1 VLATIDKLEEQRPLF
16 IQERN
21 FRDILKKHILNLL
34 KFQKEYWKKRYTIR
48 WTKFGDENTKFFHA
62 AATERFRQNTITSLE
77 AEDGRIVY
85 DHFQKVALLFENFKA
100 RMGHT
105 TEPNML
111 YNLDEIVSTHN
122 SLEFISLPF
131 TKEEIDNAVKNMPMD
146 KAPGPDGFN
155 GMFFKKCWH
164 IIKDDVYQ
172 LCNDFFVG
180 TVSLQAINSSF
191 ITLIPKTSNPVTPN
205 DFRLM
210 ADRLQALII
219 PLIHKNQYGFI
230 KSRTI
235 QDCLAW
241 TFEYIHQCQQS
252 KRELVILNLDFQ
264 KAFDT
269 IEHATILSRL
279 EKLGFDE
286 TWIGWVQKILESGTT
301 SVILNG
307 TPGKQ
312 FQCKR
317 GSGRVTLS
325 PRCY

>member
-1 VLATIDKLEEQRPLF
+1 
-16 IQERN
+16 
-21 FRDILKKHILNLL
+21 
-34 KFQKEYWKKRYTIR
+34 
-48 WTKFGDENTKFFHA
+48 
-62 AATERFRQNTITSLE
+62 
-77 AEDGRIVY
+77 
-85 DHFQKVALLFENFKA
+85 
-100 RMGHT
+100 
-105 TEPNML
+105 
-111 YNLDEIVSTHN
+111 
-122 SLEFISLPF
+122 
-131 TKEEIDNAVKNMPMD
+131 
-146 KAPGPDGFN
+146 
-155 GMFFKKCWH
+155 MFFKKCWH

>member
-1 VLATIDKLEEQRPLF
+1 
-16 IQERN
+16 
-21 FRDILKKHILNLL
+21 
-34 KFQKEYWKKRYTIR
+34 
-48 WTKFGDENTKFFHA
+48 
-62 AATERFRQNTITSLE
+62 
-77 AEDGRIVY
+77 
-85 DHFQKVALLFENFKA
+85 
-100 RMGHT
+100 MGHT